1 MQGLNESPSVYD
13 TLPSLVWA
21 RTSLVC
27 FLFVFVCV
35 CVSYLSS
42 PSPFPTFLPP
52 PRAMGDLS
60 IVLNMHV

>member
-21 RTSLVC
+21 RTSLFVFYLFLC
-27 FLFVFVCV
+27 VYVFLFFPIPF
-35 CVSYLSS
+35 SHFPAS
-42 PSPFPTFLPP
+42 PPAT
-52 PRAMGDLS
+52 GDLS